1 MKLLLFDIDGTICE
15 SGEKMDDTM
24 TRALMGI
31 KNKYTLGLV
40 SGGEY
45 NKINIQIPKLWK
57 IFEYVFTEN
66 GSVSYKNK
74 KLVSESNIIDK
85 LGIKSITHIN
95 EVLMKYLSQTNKIL
109 IKTGNFINL
118 RKGLIYFTP
127 IGQNCTR
134 QERLSFAK
142 YDTKNNI
149 RMEIIKDLSDL
160 LPDLSFCIGGQI
172 GISISPKGWNKCKA
186 LDLIKINKYNEI
198 IYIGDKIHPYGNDY
212 SIAMDKR
219 ITKYYNVS
227 SIHNTL
233 DILNSL

>member
-15 SGEKMDDTM
+15 SGEKIDDTM
-24 TRALMGI
+24 TKTLLNI

-45 NKINIQIPKLWK
+45 NKVCNQISKLWD

-66 GSVSYKNK
+66 GLVSYKNK
-74 KLVSESNIIDK
+74 KLVSESDIRDK
-85 LGIKSITHIN
+85 LGMNTITHIN

-109 IKTGNFINL
+109 IKTGSFINL

-127 IGQNCTR
+127 IGQNCTK
-134 QERLSFAK
+134 QERLSFVE

-149 RMEIIKDLSDL
+149 RMEIIKDLSSL

-172 GISISPKGWNKCKA
+172 GISISPKGWDKCKA
-186 LDLIKINKYNEI
+186 LDLIKLNKYNEI
-198 IYIGDKIHPYGNDY
+198 IYIGDRIHPHGNDY
-212 SIAMDKR
+212 SIAIDKR
-219 ITKYYNVS
+219 VSKYYNVTS
-227 SIHNTL
+227 LHNTL
-233 DILNSL
+233 YILNSL